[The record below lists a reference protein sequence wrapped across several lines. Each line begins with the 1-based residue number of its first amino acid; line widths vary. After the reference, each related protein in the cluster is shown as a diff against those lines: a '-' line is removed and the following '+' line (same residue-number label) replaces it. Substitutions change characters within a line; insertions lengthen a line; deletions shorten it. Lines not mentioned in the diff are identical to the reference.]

1 MRKSVNGI
9 LLSFIILL
17 IVSGCSVTH
26 KVNTKPIKALEKD
39 LRGISETIESV
50 KVTFTRPEV
59 RFRIN
64 MSEEPTD
71 EILDTLVTKV
81 KTFSTEANMDL
92 IAKKVNW
99 PDHIWGV
106 NLVINTDEDD
116 QTVEHEYA
124 AAYFKTS
131 NDQSDENIDAYRT
144 WYKSK

>member
-1 MRKSVNGI
+1 MRKSVYGI
-9 LLSFIILL
+9 LLLIIILL

-26 KVNTKPIKALEKD
+26 RLNTKPIQALEKD
-39 LRGISETIESV
+39 LKEVSETIDSV

-71 EILDTLVTKV
+71 EIVDTLVTKV

-92 IAKKVNW
+92 IAKEVNW
-99 PDHIWGV
+99 PDHIWDV
-106 NLVINTDEDD
+106 NLVINTDDDD
-116 QTVEHEYA
+116 QTVEQEYTA
-124 AAYFKTS
+124 SYFKTS
-131 NDQSDENIDAYRT
+131 NDQSNDNIDEYQT

>member
-9 LLSFIILL
+9 LLLFSILL
-17 IVSGCSVTH
+17 IVSGCSVTN
-26 KVNTKPIKALEKD
+26 KVNTQPIKALEKD
-39 LRGISETIESV
+39 LRGISETIKSV

-64 MSEEPTD
+64 MSEEPSD

-99 PDHIWGV
+99 HDHIWTV

-116 QTVEHEYA
+116 QTVEHEYT
-124 AAYFKTS
+124 AAYYKTS
-131 NDQSDENIDAYRT
+131 NDQSDENIDAYKT